1 MKAQRYWF
9 PVRDASTGWGWG
21 LPVVWQ
27 GWVAYVV
34 FFAAL
39 IGGIVLL
46 VPYGQMVVIAI
57 QLRCGRA
64 FPGRG
69 GLEGRTAE
77 QTRTVGWGCCLL
89 RYRCT
94 PVTIDISTNPA
105 RHACSRSCSISSIVM
120 PVSW

>member
-46 VPYGQMVVIAI
+46 VPYGQMVVIAYSCVVAALFLAVVAWKGEP
-57 QLRCGRA
+57 QSRRA
-64 FPGRG
+64 P
-69 GLEGRTAE
+69 
-77 QTRTVGWGCCLL
+77 
-89 RYRCT
+89 
-94 PVTIDISTNPA
+94 
-105 RHACSRSCSISSIVM
+105 
-120 PVSW
+120 